1 MLAFDIETMG
11 LKAGRDDITIVC
23 TEDFFTGQKI
33 AYEFR
38 KLKIAGDIDGYEKAK
53 RNMLEAFDSEA
64 FHTETDHWQA
74 ERRGQ

>member
-38 KLKIAGDIDGYEKAK
+38 KLKIAGDIDGYERRKEICLKPLIQLA
-53 RNMLEAFDSEA
+53 AFVLSME
-64 FHTETDHWQA
+64 
-74 ERRGQ
+74 